1 MADKKISALTAA
13 TTPLAGTEVLP
24 IVQSG
29 STVKVSVTN
38 LTSYAPAFSAFASG
52 SAQTLSPVTDTKIE
66 LPSETF
72 DTNNNFDNVTNYR
85 FTPTVAGYYQINA
98 AVTVTSASALSG
110 IAPAIKKNGTG
121 VASGSAVGNAGVY
134 PTAFVASVIYFN
146 GSTDYVELF
155 VYNGSAGN
163 VTTSLGQSQTYMNG
177 SLVRG
182 A

>member
-1 MADKKISALTAA
+1 MADTKISALTLA
-13 TTPLAGTEVLP
+13 TTPLVGTEVLP

-29 STVKVSVTN
+29 STVKVSVAN

-52 SAQTLSPVTDTKIE
+52 SAQTLSPVTDTKIQ

-72 DTNNNFDNVTNYR
+72 DTNNNFDNTTNYR

-98 AVTVTSASALSG
+98 AVTVSSASALSG
-110 IAPAIKKNGTG
+110 IASSIKKNGT
-121 VASGSAVGNAGVY
+121 AFAAGSATGTTGMY
-134 PTAFVASVIYFN
+134 PSASVSSVIYFN

-155 VYNGSAGN
+155 VYNGSAGSVDTN
-163 VTTSLGQSQTYMNG
+163 LGQSQTYMNG

-182 A
+182 E